1 MKYSIRFKILM
12 YVSIIV
18 FVGFSVLT
26 FTAIH
31 TTEQNTK
38 SVIKADMIETK
49 KNLDIYLSQY
59 FLFNNMDAS
68 VATIGSEAE
77 DISKQLTAQV
87 GNTVDI
93 YDISGQKLSKN
104 SSAPDTFLSRSQDL
118 IWAMKGEVSYTTN
131 FTGNQV
137 IVSLSYPIKEPGIG
151 IVRYYKDYTELFA
164 YNQRF
169 ERMISLFA
177 AAIFAVIFVTSYI
190 FSKQITKP
198 IMKLTE
204 ASEEVAEGNFN
215 VDVDIAST
223 DEIGHLSSRFKMMVR
238 KIREQIDIIKQDKD
252 KLEEVQKQNK
262 LFFDNVTHELK
273 TPLTTITGYAQAI
286 EDLGIK
292 DDEFTRKGLA
302 CIINESNRLNN
313 MVIEL
318 IELSK
323 ASSEKFSYE
332 FADVDMSEL
341 IKETCEEMTIK
352 GKKYNIAIE
361 AHVRDSLHLQGD
373 KDRLKE
379 VLINLIDNSIK
390 YGNVNS
396 TVHVHAFRQQNDMII
411 KVRDHGTGI
420 PQELLEKVFDPF
432 YRVSSKASRES
443 GSSGLGLAIVKEIV
457 GRHKGRIEINSTLNH
472 GTEVILRFGSVDL

>member
-1 MKYSIRFKILM
+1 MKYSIQFKILM
-12 YVSIIV
+12 YVSVIV
-18 FVGFSVLT
+18 FAGFSVLT
-26 FTAIH
+26 YAAFH
-31 TTEQNTK
+31 TTEQNTEG
-38 SVIKADMIETK
+38 VVKADMIEIK

-59 FLFNNMDAS
+59 LLFNNMEANEAS
-68 VATIGSEAE
+68 ILSEAE
-77 DISKQLTAQV
+77 HISKQLTAQV
-87 GNTVDI
+87 GSAVDI
-93 YDISGQKLSKN
+93 YDMKGQKLSYGL
-104 SSAPDTFLSRSQDL
+104 APYAGLGQSEDLSK
-118 IWAMKGEVSYTTN
+118 ATEGEVSYTTN

-137 IVSLSYPIKEPGIG
+137 IVSLSYPIKEAGIG
-151 IVRYYKDYTELFA
+151 IVRYYKDYTELFD

-169 ERMISLFA
+169 KRMISLFA
-177 AAIFAVIFVTSYI
+177 TVIFAVIFVTSYF

-238 KIREQIDIIKQDKD
+238 KIREQIDIIKQDRD
-252 KLEEVQKQNK
+252 KLEEVQKENK
-262 LFFDNVTHELK
+262 SFFDNVTHELK

-286 EDLGIK
+286 SDLGIK

-323 ASSEKFSYE
+323 ASSKKFGYE
-332 FADVDMSEL
+332 FADVDLSGL
-341 IKETCEEMTIK
+341 IKETCEEMMIK

-361 AHVRDSLHLQGD
+361 SHAEDKLYMQGD

-396 TVHVHAFRQQNDMII
+396 IVHVHAYRQHNVIFI
-411 KVRDHGTGI
+411 KVQDQGTGI
-420 PQELLEKVFDPF
+420 PEELIEKVFDPF
-432 YRVSSKASRES
+432 YRVSPKASREL

-457 GRHKGRIEINSTLNH
+457 ERHKGHIEIISKWNE
-472 GTEVILRFGSVDL
+472 GTEVVLRFGSGDL